1 MIKNLKKVKCI
12 MISDFYDLISSQ
24 MVEMKANFKF
34 FKERLENLMS
44 REYIKRDKNNQ
55 LLIWYL
61 P

>member
-34 FKERLENLMS
+34 FKERLDNLMT
-44 REYIKRDKNNQ
+44 REYIKRDENNQ